1 MKKFI
6 ITTACILA
14 ALSASAQDLYDVGV
28 PDSLRNRPRTHKVAA
43 TKSSRND
50 QPATYGIPNTSTK
63 FTAAQ
68 LSTMNPTVPIRI
80 GADLLHKSAKYDNI
94 AIDCALAGSAAV
106 LVSATLDDLGSQRPC
121 WYISGLFG
129 AAALITKIVSVN
141 YKLRASTVFSSVTI
155 TPTTIKLTF

>member
-1 MKKFI
+1 MKKLI

-14 ALSASAQDLYDVGV
+14 ALTASAQDLYDVGV
-28 PDSLRNRPRTHKVAA
+28 PDSLQNRPRTQKVA
-43 TKSSRND
+43 T
-50 QPATYGIPNTSTK
+50 PTK
-63 FTAAQ
+63 FTADQ

-80 GADLLHKSAKYDNI
+80 GADYLRKSANYDNI
-94 AIDCALAGSAAV
+94 AIGCALSGAAAA
-106 LVSATLDDLGSQRPC
+106 LVSATLDDIDSQRPC

-141 YKLRASTVFSSVTI
+141 YKLRASSAFSSVTI

>member
-6 ITTACILA
+6 ITTACVLA
-14 ALSASAQDLYDVGV
+14 TLSASAQDLYDVGM
-28 PDSLRNRPRTHKVAA
+28 PDSLQNRPHTHKVAA
-43 TKSSRND
+43 
-50 QPATYGIPNTSTK
+50 TK

-80 GADLLHKSAKYDNI
+80 GADYLRKSANYDNI
-94 AIDCALAGSAAV
+94 AIGCALSGAAAA
-106 LVSATLDDLGSQRPC
+106 LVSATLDDLDSQRPC

-129 AAALITKIVSVN
+129 AAALVTKIVSIN
-141 YKLRASTVFSSVTI
+141 YKLRASSAFSSVTI

>member
-1 MKKFI
+1 MKKLI

-14 ALSASAQDLYDVGV
+14 ALSASAQDLYDVGA
-28 PDSLRNRPRTHKVAA
+28 PDSLQNRPRTHKVAA
-43 TKSSRND
+43 TKSSRTG
-50 QPATYGIPNTSTK
+50 QPAMYGLPNTSTK

-68 LSTMNPTVPIRI
+68 LSTMNPTVPLRI
-80 GADLLHKSAKYDNI
+80 GADYLRKSANYDNI
-94 AIDCALAGSAAV
+94 AIGCALSGAAAA
-106 LVSATLDDLGSQRPC
+106 LVSATLDDLDSQRPC

-141 YKLRASTVFSSVTI
+141 YKLRASSAFSSVTI

>member
-6 ITTACILA
+6 VTTTCILA
-14 ALSASAQDLYDVGV
+14 ALSMNAQDLYDVGV

-43 TKSSRND
+43 TKSFRTG
-50 QPATYGIPNTSTK
+50 QPVMYGLPNTSTK

-80 GADLLHKSAKYDNI
+80 GADYLRKSANYDNL
-94 AIDCALAGSAAV
+94 AIGCALTGSAVAV
-106 LVSATLDDLGSQRPC
+106 ISATLDDLDNQRPL
-121 WYISGLFG
+121 WYLSGLFG
-129 AAALITKIVSVN
+129 AAALVSKIASIN
-141 YKLRASTVFSSVTI
+141 YKLRASSAFSSVTI